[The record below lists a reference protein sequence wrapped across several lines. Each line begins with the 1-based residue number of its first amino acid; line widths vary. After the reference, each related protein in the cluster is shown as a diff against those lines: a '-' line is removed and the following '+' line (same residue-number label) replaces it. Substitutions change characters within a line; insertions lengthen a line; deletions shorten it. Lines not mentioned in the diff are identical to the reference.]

1 VHYDIGTNKQDA
13 SITTVIDPDTLN
25 RTVSVRSFMTGIAN
39 SWDVQPG
46 EMLKQVADIEL
57 PQMFDR
63 YTFATANAEPS
74 STMPGVTLQL
84 TIPDYAFSDFHA
96 KITVHATAYAAGH
109 PPLLDKS
116 YSEQGESQGSKMFW
130 AGAFGMK
137 SAIRQSSLDA
147 YKKIFVTLRGD
158 LKRALDAS
166 AKVGVSD
173 AAGSPH

>member
-1 VHYDIGTNKQDA
+1 LCIPVLITTVLGLSGCAHQVAFQDVHYDIGTNKQDA

-63 YTFATANAEPS
+63 YTFATTNAQPS
-74 STMPGVTLQL
+74 PTMPGVTLHL

-96 KITVHATAYAAGH
+96 KITVHATAYAAEHTPCSTNRIPNKANRRDRKCSG
-109 PPLLDKS
+109 PVR
-116 YSEQGESQGSKMFW
+116 SE
-130 AGAFGMK
+130 
-137 SAIRQSSLDA
+137 
-147 YKKIFVTLRGD
+147 
-158 LKRALDAS
+158 
-166 AKVGVSD
+166 
-173 AAGSPH
+173 